1 VSDGAKETKN
11 LSRRSFLTKCGVAV
25 VATAA
30 CELLSVFSG
39 PAAEA
44 GVNSLCTA
52 CDSWCVT
59 SCTSNTCVN
68 NKPPEPSP
76 PKCVKNF

>member
-1 VSDGAKETKN
+1 MVGSDKEQGV

-25 VATAA
+25 AVTAA

-39 PAAEA
+39 PSAEA
-44 GVNSLCTA
+44 RTSSLCTA

-68 NKPPEPSP
+68 NKPPEPNP